1 MILDELLL
9 TLATSSKLGC
19 ARPSSKRSPGRPPMQ
34 MISVKEAAAKL
45 AASDRQVRRFIARKV
60 DRLPSYK
67 IGNQVRIS
75 VEELEDWLAKK
86 RQ

>member
-1 MILDELLL
+1 
-9 TLATSSKLGC
+9 
-19 ARPSSKRSPGRPPMQ
+19 MQ

-45 AASDRQVRRFIARKV
+45 AASDRQVRRFIARNV

-75 VEELEDWLAKK
+75 VEELENWLAKK

>member
-1 MILDELLL
+1 
-9 TLATSSKLGC
+9 
-19 ARPSSKRSPGRPPMQ
+19 MQ

-86 RQ
+86 QRQ